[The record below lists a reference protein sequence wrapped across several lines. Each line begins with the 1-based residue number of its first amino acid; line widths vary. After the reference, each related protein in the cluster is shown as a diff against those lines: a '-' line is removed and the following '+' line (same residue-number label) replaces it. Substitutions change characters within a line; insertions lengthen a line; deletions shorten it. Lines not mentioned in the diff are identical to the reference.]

1 MSKRLK
7 PQDRTALLRQGV
19 SVLDEGRNRV
29 TVSGGDEGEVREIV
43 AARLG
48 PDVRVDVR
56 HRAARRLRALPCVGH
71 MEREEGRL
79 QLRFVVRGDDH
90 IEDIEV
96 EEDDQSVVVLATVC
110 SAVDEDAREEMGVP
124 CHVYLAQPLGLRH
137 VIDGVTGLYVPFK
150 NVYAEM
156 EAK

>member
-1 MSKRLK
+1 MKARE
-7 PQDRTALLRQGV
+7 RTALLRQGV
-19 SVLDEGRNRV
+19 RVLDEGRNRI
-29 TVSGGDEGEVREIV
+29 TVSGSDEEEVREIA

-48 PDVRVDVR
+48 SDIRVDVR
-56 HRAARRLRALPCVGH
+56 SRARRRHRGLPCMGH

-90 IEDIEV
+90 ITGIEV

-110 SAVDEDAREEMGVP
+110 SAVDEDARDEMEVP
-124 CHVYLAQPLGLRH
+124 CHVDLDKPLGLRH